1 MADLPPAGSS
11 CGLDEG
17 FTTTAGVTASCRFT
31 TVGGQPALRLALQ
44 QGDALVVALQ
54 GAQVLSWEAVGRE
67 RLFLSPRA
75 RLDGHSAI
83 RGGIPVCFPQFNQ
96 RGPLV
101 KHGFA
106 RNVRWHVRPEWVA
119 SDGAAVVSFSL
130 TDADLGQGVWAQRF
144 AANIDVALSPG
155 GLQVTLSVSNREPAG
170 RTDAPLAFTGALH
183 TYLAVDDVGQ
193 ATLSGLG
200 GQAEWDA
207 VADVNGLA
215 ADVQRFHTE
224 FDRVYAASPHALLLR
239 DGAHTLAISQSP
251 SFANTVVWNPGEHL
265 GAQLADMPENGHER
279 MLCVEAAAVF
289 APVEVA
295 PDTTWQGWQKLQ
307 VVT

>member
-1 MADLPPAGSS
+1 MP
-11 CGLDEG
+11 
-17 FTTTAGVTASCRFT
+17 
-31 TVGGQPALRLALQ
+31 
-44 QGDALVVALQ
+44 
-54 GAQVLSWEAVGRE
+54 VLSKTTCVA
-67 RLFLSPRA
+67 RA
-75 RLDGHSAI
+75 
-83 RGGIPVCFPQFNQ
+83 
-96 RGPLV
+96 
-101 KHGFA
+101 
-106 RNVRWHVRPEWVA
+106 
-119 SDGAAVVSFSL
+119 
-130 TDADLGQGVWAQRF
+130 
-144 AANIDVALSPG
+144 
-155 GLQVTLSVSNREPAG
+155 SVSTAWLRVTSRPSRAS
-170 RTDAPLAFTGALH
+170 APLAITAAIAET

-207 VADVNGLA
+207 EADVNGLA
-215 ADVQRFHTE
+215 ADVQRFHSE

-265 GAQLADMPENGHER
+265 AAQLADMPENGHVR

>member
-1 MADLPPAGSS
+1 MADLPPAESS
-11 CGLDEG
+11 GGLVEG
-17 FTTTAGVTASCRFT
+17 FTTKAGVTASCRFT
-31 TVGGQPALRLALQ
+31 TVGGQSALRLALQ
-44 QGDALVVALQ
+44 QGDVVVVALQ
-54 GAQVLSWEAVGRE
+54 GAQVLSWEAGGRE

-106 RNVRWHVRPEWVA
+106 RNVRWHALPEWVA

-130 TDADLGQGVWAQRF
+130 TDADLAQGVWAQRF
-144 AANIDVALSPG
+144 ESKIDVALSPG
-155 GLQVTLSVSNREPAG
+155 TLQVTLSVGNREPVG
-170 RTDAPLAFTGALH
+170 CTDAPLAFTGALH
-183 TYLAVDDVGQ
+183 TYLAIDDVGQ

-224 FDRVYAASPHALLLR
+224 FDRVYAASPQALLLR
-239 DGAHTLAISQSP
+239 DGAHTLAISQSAT
-251 SFANTVVWNPGEHL
+251 FADTVVWNPGERL
-265 GAQLADMPENGHER
+265 CAQLADMPENGHLN

-289 APVEVA
+289 APVEVL
-295 PDTTWQGWQKLQ
+295 PGTTWQGWQKLQ
-307 VVT
+307 VVA